1 MTGAP
6 DRDSQDA
13 AIFSYG
19 ETGAHH
25 VEYLAHPIFGPY
37 KSVALRL
44 LQPQP
49 GETILDAG
57 CGAGLDVFNLAQ
69 LVGREGHVVGVD
81 RDPTM
86 LQAARTTHLERGS
99 PANVEFQVGD
109 LLHLSGL
116 KSDTFDRTH
125 IDRTLQHAGATGY
138 DDEAPARVLAELRR
152 VTKPSGLIQACEPDS
167 SSIVINTDP
176 RFATTTHRVL
186 KSFIQ
191 ARVMRHPMVGL
202 DLRRLFKEA
211 GIDVRN
217 EVQVPLIVQ
226 SYEDGLAILRL
237 RELAQ
242 HAISSEARDPLSIDE
257 AEAWLQHLEDMDRRG
272 LFVAVIPMHI
282 VTGRVVK

>member
-1 MTGAP
+1 
-6 DRDSQDA
+6 
-13 AIFSYG
+13 
-19 ETGAHH
+19 
-25 VEYLAHPIFGPY
+25 
-37 KSVALRL
+37 
-44 LQPQP
+44 
-49 GETILDAG
+49 
-57 CGAGLDVFNLAQ
+57 
-69 LVGREGHVVGVD
+69 
-81 RDPTM
+81 M
-86 LQAARTTHLERGS
+86 LQAARTTHLERGR
-99 PANVEFQVGD
+99 PANVEFQVGV

-138 DDEAPARVLAELRR
+138 DDEATARVLAELRR

-176 RFATTTHRVL
+176 RFATTTHR
-186 KSFIQ
+186 
-191 ARVMRHPMVGL
+191 

-272 LFVAVIPMHI
+272 LFV
-282 VTGRVVK
+282 